1 MSSMNH
7 VNVSGVMSPALVP
20 VTWYQATTTG
30 VKSNHE
36 LRRRVAR
43 RAPGNR
49 TPHSIPGPV
58 AQAVQ
63 RDLDGRLDV
72 VGFGESGIQLII
84 AQCGIEFP

>member
-1 MSSMNH
+1 M
-7 VNVSGVMSPALVP
+7 NVSGVMSPALVP
-20 VTWYQATTTG
+20 VMWYQATTTE

-43 RAPGNR
+43 HAPGNR
-49 TPHSIPGPV
+49 AQHSIPGPF

-63 RDLDGRLDV
+63 RDLDRRLNV
-72 VGFGESGIQLII
+72 VGFGECGIQLII